1 MTKVW
6 PDHLVAVAEVL
17 SPQGNRGE
25 VKAMPLT
32 GRPERFAELRAVTAW
47 IDGTERPLTMVAW
60 RTWRQYVILGFAE
73 LAEIEDAEAIRGAL
87 ICVPS
92 GERAALPPEEYYH
105 DDLVGLA
112 VATEAG
118 QRLGRVVSI
127 LTTGAN
133 DVFVVTTD
141 EGREL
146 LLPALKS
153 VVARVDLGARLM
165 VIRPVPGLLD

>member
-1 MTKVW
+1 MTEAW

-32 GRPERFAELRAVTAW
+32 GRLERFAELCAVTAW
-47 IDGTERPLTMVAW
+47 KDGTERSLTLVAW
-60 RTWRQYVILGFAE
+60 RPWRQYVVLGFAE
-73 LAEIEDAEAIRGAL
+73 LGDIEGAEAIRGAL
-87 ICVPS
+87 VCVS
-92 GERAALPPEEYYH
+92 AGERAALPPEQYYH

-112 VATEAG
+112 VMTEAG

-133 DVFVVTTD
+133 DVFVVAT
-141 EGREL
+141 EERQIGR
-146 LLPALKS
+146 AH
-153 VVARVDLGARLM
+153 V
-165 VIRPVPGLLD
+165 